1 MSATT
6 RTNPRLPRLRV
17 VVNPGRVDPAS
28 TPSET
33 DCAVTITGL
42 QVRYGSN
49 RALLGLDLD
58 VPAHRITALLGPN
71 GAGKSTT
78 VGVIAG
84 LISPDAG
91 RVTVLGGDP
100 GRPEARR
107 ALGVMLQEGGIPTG
121 AQASSIVRHHAAL
134 RGAEDTAEAVI
145 DDLELASIGR
155 TTFRR
160 MSGGQK
166 RTVALGCALV
176 GNPSMVIVDEPTAGL
191 DPQARRRTWQILD
204 RLRERGVT
212 VLLCTHDLDE
222 AERLGDHVAIIS
234 AGRLALQGARDVLL
248 GAGRDGADADSI
260 AFEGPLHLDLTT
272 LQDALPVGTRVSEI
286 VPGRYRV
293 QGRLHAK
300 ESTIIT
306 AWASQHGIA
315 SHRIRAQGSTLED
328 LYFSVTGV
336 SDDETDAEGAGK
348 GAGT

>member
-1 MSATT
+1 M
-6 RTNPRLPRLRV
+6 
-17 VVNPGRVDPAS
+17 
-28 TPSET
+28 
-33 DCAVTITGL
+33 
-42 QVRYGSN
+42 RYGST
-49 RALLGLDLD
+49 RALVGLDLD
-58 VPAHRITALLGPN
+58 VPAHQITALLGPN

-84 LISPDAG
+84 LIRPDAG

-121 AQASSIVRHHAAL
+121 AHAVSIVRHHAAL
-134 RGAEDTAEAVI
+134 RGAADTAEAII
-145 DDLELASIGR
+145 DDLDLASIGR

-176 GNPSMVIVDEPTAGL
+176 GDPSMVIVDEPTAGL

-234 AGRLALQGARDVLL
+234 AGRLALQGARDALL
-248 GAGRDGADADSI
+248 GAGSDGADANTDAI
-260 AFEGPLHLDLTT
+260 AFEGPLHLDLTS
-272 LQDALPVGTRVSEI
+272 LQGALPVGTQVSEI

-306 AWASQHGIA
+306 AWASQHGIP
-315 SHRIRAQGSTLED
+315 SHRIRGQGATLED

-336 SDDETDAEGAGK
+336 SDGDTDAEGAGQ